1 MSAGSI
7 QSGEQNHVRV
17 DTLSASEWRVCDTR
31 AAANDASSLIG
42 FIDEHDG
49 VFEVMR
55 FADPIEFTFAP
66 SLDVAIA
73 HLTDATCGGG
83 AAGAAVAEAGLRLAT
98 VTEIV
103 RAKAAS

>member
-1 MSAGSI
+1 MSASNSS
-7 QSGEQNHVRV
+7 QPSEQNHIRV
-17 DTLSASEWRVCDTR
+17 DRLSASEWRVCDPR
-31 AAANDASSLIG
+31 AASNDASSLIG
-42 FIDEHDG
+42 FIGEHGG

-66 SLDVAIA
+66 SLDAAVAQ
-73 HLTDATCGGG
+73 LTDAAGFA
-83 AAGAAVAEAGLRLAT
+83 AAGSGLRLAT

>member
-7 QSGEQNHVRV
+7 QPSERNHIRV
-17 DTLSASEWRVCDTR
+17 DSLSASEWRVCDTR
-31 AAANDASSLIG
+31 AASNDASSLIG
-42 FIDEHDG
+42 FIGEHDG

-55 FADPIEFTFAP
+55 FGDPIEFTFAP
-66 SLDVAIA
+66 SLDAAVAQ
-73 HLTDATCGGG
+73 LTDA
-83 AAGAAVAEAGLRLAT
+83 AGVAVAGPGLHLAT